1 MFDIDRE
8 HPEYIQ
14 RKRMWQC
21 YRDLY
26 AGGQQM
32 KLNAGDYLTRRQK
45 EPLDVYGERLH
56 RVFYENYIGSI
67 IDWYAATLFR
77 REPVTACLTERANAA
92 GSSYRLSATTA
103 I

>member
-8 HPEYIQ
+8 HPEYRQ
-14 RKRMWQC
+14 RKQMWRW

-32 KLNAGDYLTRRQK
+32 KDNAAEYLTRRQR
-45 EPLDVYGERLH
+45 EPLDVYGERLM
-56 RVFYENYIGSI
+56 RVFYENHIGSI

-77 REPVTACLTERANAA
+77 REPLIGFDGESEFGRAFLEI
-92 GSSYRLSATTA
+92 RQFL
-103 I
+103 